1 MNRVRAILLLAPLT
15 ALIGGCDG
23 PVSSRPAGMVPRA
36 DYDRAAAEAGKEKS
50 EAARYRAEAE
60 QLRQTIE
67 QARRET
73 GKIFNTLKEQEEAKT
88 QRLPA
93 LERANLDLVAQVH
106 RLQGQVQELKTQ
118 LADAR
123 RQYQTLQREN
133 QLLRMVMAQ
142 SGRLAAATQ
151 PAPVAAADPE
161 ERSRLLAQA
170 EEELR
175 QAKAALEKLETVMGS
190 PASMPATAD
199 APPGKKAIRGAV
211 LVVRGATVVID
222 IGSQDGLRKDTP
234 LEVYRGE
241 QFIGVLRLTAV
252 GENTAEGLLDGRVG
266 ANEGDK
272 VVEGEKATGG
282 RE

>member
-1 MNRVRAILLLAPLT
+1 
-15 ALIGGCDG
+15 
-23 PVSSRPAGMVPRA
+23 
-36 DYDRAAAEAGKEKS
+36 
-50 EAARYRAEAE
+50 
-60 QLRQTIE
+60 
-67 QARRET
+67 
-73 GKIFNTLKEQEEAKT
+73 
-88 QRLPA
+88 
-93 LERANLDLVAQVH
+93 
-106 RLQGQVQELKTQ
+106 